1 MQHTLKYRLKKRN
14 QFERNTLEFF
24 LSFVLPELRSGIIEV
39 LLVAEWEVFLLLKIS
54 AKEED
59 GKTEKYRGTIH
70 IGEQL
75 PSGTE
80 IVREEN
86 IIEDSSRSC

>member
-1 MQHTLKYRLKKRN
+1 M
-14 QFERNTLEFF
+14 
-24 LSFVLPELRSGIIEV
+24 
-39 LLVAEWEVFLLLKIS
+39 EWEVFLLLKIN

-59 GKTEKYRGTIH
+59 GKMEKYWGTIH

-86 IIEDSSRSC
+86 IIEGSSRSC